1 LTKLF
6 FLNLFDSLGATSKKA
21 GSLKG
26 YNEIFVFVFCLC
38 FVLFCFVFL
47 FFFFIYLFIITNQI
61 WNDFKDLNSKIL
73 KNNENGEK

>member
-38 FVLFCFVFL
+38 FVLFCFVL
-47 FFFFIYLFIITNQI
+47 FFCFFFLSIYLLLLIRYGM
-61 WNDFKDLNSKIL
+61 IL
-73 KNNENGEK
+73 RT